1 MARCWWVG
9 LTRRP
14 RWSVIWPQASLRGA
28 LLAQPGGFK
37 GVARFPIPA
46 HPHDP
51 LAAHGPHAGKS
62 LVYDDT
68 ALPTSSSRPDEGN
81 HLVADIDEFLDLEV
95 NVLESLEPR
104 HPRLSNLLEP
114 ASPPPVPPQSR
125 SVLPFDVRV
134 VQSAERL
141 PVTPS
146 LRVDYSAHNVGV
158 LLRHRPC
165 SIAFSGATELA
176 LRAGIGP

>member
-81 HLVADIDEFLDLEV
+81 HLVSTTARTTLAFSCDIARAV
-95 NVLESLEPR
+95 
-104 HPRLSNLLEP
+104 
-114 ASPPPVPPQSR
+114 SR
-125 SVLPFDVRV
+125 SLAL
-134 VQSAERL
+134 QNSLWGLGSAATSSLDSQRL
-141 PVTPS
+141 PS
-146 LRVDYSAHNVGV
+146 IV
-158 LLRHRPC
+158 LSMFIHWNR
-165 SIAFSGATELA
+165 S
-176 LRAGIGP
+176 